1 MQIDAYGSTDQVD
14 AIYVATILLAVDY
27 WMIPFLMGKY
37 QTPWA
42 LKNIAAPALSELDKA
57 DRLSAGAIKTAL
69 RWTDFDEE
77 PTFLEWIQR
86 KVEWVLEVLK
96 LAAF

>member
-1 MQIDAYGSTDQVD
+1 VELQI
-14 AIYVATILLAVDY
+14 
-27 WMIPFLMGKY
+27 
-37 QTPWA
+37 
-42 LKNIAAPALSELDKA
+42 A

-77 PTFLEWIQR
+77 PTFLEWLERRVQ
-86 KVEWVLEVLK
+86 WVLEVLK